1 MKNYIFLLFILLTT
15 SVFAT
20 DFDVPQGFAK
30 AYDEAFRLETKSAK
44 ISVASLPEN
53 SPFRIYLD
61 NYIEFTELFNAD
73 SEALFNQVSGNE
85 SKRLK
90 RIESLD
96 SNSPYDKFLQ
106 AEILL
111 QWAILKLKFGREAKG
126 AYTVIQAAKLLNA
139 NQKEYPDFL
148 PTYKSLGSLHVIIG
162 SVPDNYKWALKLL
175 GLKGSVNEGFNEL
188 AKAGKDK
195 IWGNEALY
203 SSFFLKAFTARFSE
217 QDNVAL
223 LRYLNSRPTDLN
235 AHFLGASVSL
245 RTQRAEQSLKIL
257 NQKPAGSNYLTL
269 SIFDLHYG
277 DSFLAKGDYQKASA
291 FYNRFL
297 KTTKGKAYLKD
308 TNLKLYFAYLLE
320 GKSETALVH
329 LQKIPAVGN
338 TNSDFDKTAQK
349 YYTII
354 VKSKPDKN
362 LIKAKV
368 LLDGGYF
375 NQGLA
380 VLKASKNTS
389 SGTEWQAEHDY
400 LNGVAHVYEGDSAQ
414 AIEHL
419 NKAIVAADKAG
430 WISISANA
438 SLYLGYAYQ
447 LKKQNNQAKTY
458 FEKALTYKNHEQKN
472 SVDTKARAALSEI
485 KVVL

>member
-1 MKNYIFLLFILLTT
+1 MKNYIYLVFILLNT
-15 SVFAT
+15 SVFAA

-44 ISVASLPEN
+44 ISAASLPEN
-53 SPFRIYLD
+53 NPFRIYLD

-73 SEALFNQVSGNE
+73 SEAFFNQVSGNE

-90 RIESLD
+90 RIENLE

-126 AYTVIQAAKLLNA
+126 AYTVIQAAKLLNV
-139 NQKEYPDFL
+139 NQKEYPEFL

-175 GLKGSVNEGFNEL
+175 GLKGSVNEGFGEL
-188 AKAGKDK
+188 AKASKDK
-195 IWGNEALY
+195 IWGNEAQY

-217 QDNVAL
+217 QDNTAL
-223 LRYLNSRPTDLN
+223 LRYINSRPTDLN

-257 NQKPAGSNYLTL
+257 NQKPTDGNYQTLT
-269 SIFDLHYG
+269 IFDLHYG
-277 DSFLAKGDYQKASA
+277 DSFLAKGDYLKATNS
-291 FYNRFL
+291 YNRFL
-297 KTTKGKAYLKD
+297 KNTKGKAYLKD
-308 TNLKLYFAYLLE
+308 TNLKLYFTYLLE
-320 GKSETALVH
+320 GKPELALTH
-329 LQKIPAVGN
+329 LQKIPVVGN
-338 TNSDFDKTAQK
+338 ANSDFDKTAQK
-349 YYTII
+349 YHSII
-354 VKSKPDKN
+354 IKSKPDRN

-380 VLKASKNTS
+380 VLKATKNTS
-389 SGTEWQAEHDY
+389 LGTEWQAEHDY
-400 LNGVAHVYEGDSAQ
+400 LNGVAHVYGGDSAE

-419 NKAIVAADKAG
+419 KRAISAAEKADWG
-430 WISISANA
+430 SISANA

-447 LKKQNNQAKTY
+447 LKKQTTQAKTY

-472 SVDTKARAALSEI
+472 TVDTKARAALSEI
-485 KVVL
+485 KTVL